1 MQKVEASLDPLKVNS
16 VLQRELVAAAEYLRR
31 GELVAF
37 PTETVYGLGADAT
50 STQAVAAIFEAKQRP
65 EFDPLIVHLPNT
77 DRVREIVTEFPEMAE
92 RLAERFW
99 PGPLTM
105 VLPRKAIIPDL
116 VTSGLPGV
124 GVRVPNHPVALA
136 LLELAGVPV
145 AAPSANPFG
154 RISPTTADHVRAGL
168 GNRVQHI
175 LDGGPCQVGLE
186 STVISLMKGRP
197 VILRPGGCSL
207 EAIQDVIGPVES
219 AAPISGLEDRAQ
231 PAPGMLSRHYAPG
244 IPLKICSFD
253 QTAVARPGLR
263 CGLLTDGGRS
273 WKGDF
278 QKIEMLSAGA
288 DLTRCAANFF
298 ASLRNLD
305 LGDLDLIIAHEFPN
319 HGLGVALNDRLRRA
333 AAGSVHS

>member
-1 MQKVEASLDPLKVNS
+1 MKGNS
-16 VLQRELVAAAEYLRR
+16 DLQRQLVAAAEYLRR
-31 GELVAF
+31 GQLVAF

-50 STQAVAAIFEAKQRP
+50 NTQAVAAIFEAKQRP
-65 EFDPLIVHLPNT
+65 EFDPLIVLLPNT

-105 VLPRKAIIPDL
+105 VLPRKEIIPDL

-175 LDGGPCQVGLE
+175 LDGGPC
-186 STVISLMKGRP
+186 
-197 VILRPGGCSL
+197 
-207 EAIQDVIGPVES
+207 
-219 AAPISGLEDRAQ
+219 
-231 PAPGMLSRHYAPG
+231 
-244 IPLKICSFD
+244 
-253 QTAVARPGLR
+253 
-263 CGLLTDGGRS
+263 
-273 WKGDF
+273 
-278 QKIEMLSAGA
+278 
-288 DLTRCAANFF
+288 
-298 ASLRNLD
+298 
-305 LGDLDLIIAHEFPN
+305 
-319 HGLGVALNDRLRRA
+319 
-333 AAGSVHS
+333 